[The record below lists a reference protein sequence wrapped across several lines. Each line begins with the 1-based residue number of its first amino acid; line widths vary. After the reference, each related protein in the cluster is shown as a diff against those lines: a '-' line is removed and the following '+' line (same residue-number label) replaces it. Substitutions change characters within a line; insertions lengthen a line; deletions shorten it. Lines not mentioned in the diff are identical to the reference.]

1 MKQEEILITGAAG
14 QVGTEL
20 RTLFPKA
27 MHVTRSEY
35 DLTIEKD
42 VQRMYK
48 EMKPKTVIHAA
59 ARVGGIKDNVSY
71 PACYL
76 DDNVLMNTLLLKHAR
91 INKVDRFVAILSSCI
106 YPDMVDEY
114 PLKEEDVYKG
124 APAPANF
131 FYAYSKRLMAIQ
143 IDAYN
148 KQYGTKYNYVT
159 PCNLYGPNNKEYSTR
174 SHFPL
179 ALLTKIKKAV
189 ENSEDHIVLFGDGKP
204 MRQLMHSR
212 DLAKVIKIMIDQGI
226 YESFNVAP
234 EENMT
239 IDDIARIGLSVT
251 KNEHLKIKYEDSSLA
266 GQYRKDI
273 STSKMKSLIGNYKF
287 ISLVDGLQEV
297 YETL

>member
-1 MKQEEILITGAAG
+1 MDQTKVLITGAAG
-14 QVGTEL
+14 QVGSEL
-20 RTLFPKA
+20 RALFPSA
-27 MHVTRSEY
+27 ICVTREDY
-35 DLTIEKD
+35 DLTIEED
-42 VQRMYK
+42 VQRMFRDK
-48 EMKPKTVIHAA
+48 CPKVVIHTA
-59 ARVGGIKDNVSY
+59 ARVGGIKDNVEY

-76 DDNVLMNTLLLKHAR
+76 EDNVLMNTLLLKHAR
-91 INKVDRFVAILSSCI
+91 LSGVERFIAILSSCI
-106 YPDMVDEY
+106 YPDMVEDY
-114 PLKEEDVYKG
+114 PLKEGYVYRG

-148 KQYGTKYNYVT
+148 KQYGTKYNYVI
-159 PCNLYGPNNKEYSTR
+159 PCNLYGTSNKQYSTR

-189 ENSEDHIVLFGDGKP
+189 QDEKDHIVLFGDGKP

-212 DLAKVIKIMIDQGI
+212 DLAKIIKIMIDRNI

-234 EENMT
+234 EENLT
-239 IDDIARIGLSVT
+239 IDDIAKIGLSVT
-251 KNEHLKIKYEDSSLA
+251 GNEHIEIKYHDASLA

-273 STSKMKSLIGNYKF
+273 STSKMKSLIGDYNF
-287 ISLVDGLQEV
+287 ISLTEGFQEV

>member
-20 RTLFPKA
+20 RALFPDA
-27 MHVTRSEY
+27 MHITREEF
-35 DLTIEKD
+35 DLTIEED
-42 VQRMYK
+42 VRRMYEEK
-48 EMKPKTVIHAA
+48 RPKIVIHAA
-59 ARVGGIKDNVSY
+59 ARVGGIKDNVSH

-76 DDNVLMNTLLLKHAR
+76 DDNVLMNTLLLKYAR
-91 INKVDRFVAILSSCI
+91 INNVERFIAVLSSCI
-106 YPDMVDEY
+106 YPDKVDNY
-114 PLKEEDVYKG
+114 PLSEGDVYKG

-148 KQYGTKYNYVT
+148 KQYGTKYNYVI
-159 PCNLYGPNNKEYSTR
+159 PCNLYGTSNKQYSAR

-179 ALLTKIKKAV
+179 ALLTKIKMAV
-189 ENSEDHIVLFGDGKP
+189 ENNEDHIVLFGDGKP

-212 DLAKVIKIMIDQGI
+212 DLAKVIKLMIDREI

-234 EENMT
+234 EENLT
-239 IDDIARIGLSVT
+239 IDDIAKIGLAVT
-251 KNEHLKIKYEDSSLA
+251 GNQHLKIKYEDPSLA

-273 STSKMKSLIGNYKF
+273 STSKMKSLIGDYKF
-287 ISLVDGLQEV
+287 ISLTEGFQEV